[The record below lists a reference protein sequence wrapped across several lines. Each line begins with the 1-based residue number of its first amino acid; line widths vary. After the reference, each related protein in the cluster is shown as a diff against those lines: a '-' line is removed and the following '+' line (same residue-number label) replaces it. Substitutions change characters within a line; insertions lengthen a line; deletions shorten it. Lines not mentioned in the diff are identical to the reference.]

1 MALSEKQNKLDKV
14 KWLKSEVL
22 GYDACG
28 SFAYCCKC
36 DKSLENPCEH
46 ALKKFNAAERM
57 RAAREAKKAKT
68 APPSPAASAA
78 TAASVS
84 VQNRKSSAL
93 EKERT
98 NNETE

>member
-57 RAAREAKKAKT
+57 RAAREAKKAK
-68 APPSPAASAA
+68 AVPPHSAVS
-78 TAASVS
+78 ASVPEP
-84 VQNRKSSAL
+84 NRKNSAL
-93 EKERT
+93 EKDR
-98 NNETE
+98 NSETE